1 MDMEYETKGHRG
13 VDLPVF
19 EEMLKKHENLSIV
32 RDGYGRWT
40 TEVLEAG
47 WYQDRQGRLYNY
59 DGVIWD
65 EVPEM
70 KLTDLEYLG

>member
-1 MDMEYETKGHRG
+1 MEMKPHRG

-19 EEMLKKHENLSIV
+19 KETLEKYQNLSFL

-40 TEVLEAG
+40 TENPETG
-47 WYQDRQGRLYNY
+47 WYQDREGKLYNY

-65 EVPEM
+65 EVPQM
-70 KLTDLEYLG
+70 KVTDLEYLG